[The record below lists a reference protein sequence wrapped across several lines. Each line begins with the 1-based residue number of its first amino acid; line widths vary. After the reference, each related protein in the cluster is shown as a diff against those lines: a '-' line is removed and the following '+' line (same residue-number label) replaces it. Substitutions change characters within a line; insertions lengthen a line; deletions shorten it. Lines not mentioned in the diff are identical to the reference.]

1 MRTQITKTR
10 MKQYN
15 FDGETIVICALIA
28 VITAIGITAG
38 IGFIFDI
45 QIAELGWLTIAG
57 IIVGL
62 TGVIWGALVVFN
74 MNGNR

>member
-1 MRTQITKTR
+1 MRTQITKTE

-28 VITAIGITAG
+28 VMTAIGITAG
-38 IGFIFDI
+38 MGFIFDI
-45 QIAELGWLTIAG
+45 QVTEMGWLSIAG
-57 IIVGL
+57 IITGL

>member
-1 MRTQITKTR
+1 MRTEITTTE

-15 FDGETIVICALIA
+15 FDGETIAICALIA
-28 VITAIGITAG
+28 VMTAIGITAG

-45 QIAELGWLTIAG
+45 QITELGWLSIAG
-57 IIVGL
+57 IITGL

-74 MNGNR
+74 MKENR